1 MAKTAVERR
10 QQRKTRIR
18 SRMSGSAQKP
28 RLTVFRSNVEVY
40 AQLIDDENGVTLASA
55 SSMKSKKSGV
65 AAAQEVGKALAAAA
79 KTKKIGTVVFDRN
92 GYAYLGAVKALAEAA
107 REAGLHF

>member
-10 QQRKTRIR
+10 QQRKARIR
-18 SRMSGSAQKP
+18 SRVNGSAQKP
-28 RLTVFRSNVEVY
+28 RLTIFRSNMAVY

-55 SSMKSKKSGV
+55 SSMKSKKRGV
-65 AAAQEVGKALAAAA
+65 AGATEVGKALAASA
-79 KTKKIGTVVFDRN
+79 KTKKIENVVFDRN
-92 GYAYLGAVKALAEAA
+92 GYAYLGAVKALADAA